1 MPVSGLA
8 SFQTVGFGGTNHR
21 FQHTM
26 MAEQLTDPVAYHAE
40 GPVWS
45 ETWGGLR
52 WVDMLDGDV
61 LSLGPDG
68 SIERR
73 HVGDIAAIVRP
84 RRAGGAVQGIERGFA
99 LEEPDGTIT
108 RLGDLWTGGDV
119 RMNEGGCDPDGRFY
133 CGSMA
138 YDKSPGAGSLYRL
151 DPDGTVSVVLDGV
164 TISNGLDWSPD
175 DSMAYYVDTPTHEV
189 SVFDYD
195 AEAGLSGR
203 RTFVAIP
210 PEFGGPD
217 GLVVDEQG
225 GVWVALFGGS
235 AVRRYTAEGVLDE
248 VVEVGARQVT
258 ACAFGD
264 ADLDRLYITTSR
276 ENLEP
281 DDDPLAGSLFTV
293 VPGVTG
299 LPVRAYA
306 G

>member
-1 MPVSGLA
+1 LK
-8 SFQTVGFGGTNHR
+8 
-21 FQHTM
+21 
-26 MAEQLTDPVAYHAE
+26 AEQLTDPVAYHGEA
-40 GPVWS
+40 PVWS

-73 HVGDIAAIVRP
+73 HVDDIAAIVRP
-84 RRAGGAVQGIERGFA
+84 RRSGGAVLGIERGFA
-99 LEEPDGTIT
+99 LEEADGAIT

-138 YDKSPGAGSLYRL
+138 YDKRPGGGALYRL
-151 DPDGTVSVVLDGV
+151 DPDGEVTVVLEGV

-175 DSMAYYVDTPTHEV
+175 TSVAYYVDTLTYEV
-189 SVFDYD
+189 SLFDYD
-195 AEAGLSGR
+195 TERGLTGR
-203 RTFVAIP
+203 RTFVEFH
-210 PEFGGPD
+210 PEQGGPD
-217 GLVVDEQG
+217 GLVVDSEG

-235 AVRRYTAEGVLDE
+235 AVHRYQPNGELDE
-248 VVEVGARQVT
+248 IIDVEARQVT
-258 ACAFGD
+258 ACTFGGP
-264 ADLDRLYITTSR
+264 ALDRLYITTSR
-276 ENLEP
+276 ENLAP
-281 DDDPLAGSLFTV
+281 DDDPLAGSLFTA